1 MIQTPLYYKNS
12 GSIPP
17 LAMVLIFVVGTVVT
31 WLLALV
37 YAYAIAEIPFVYISF
52 LLTYF
57 FGKGIGLTV
66 NWLGKRG
73 KARNTNFMINAAVIL
88 TLFGLY
94 ACWAIWFNAI
104 AGRTDY
110 FLWPGEVI
118 GLIQVIAKTGAW
130 SVFDSTPTG
139 GALYGVWAAEALIIF
154 IGALRAVISKS
165 RDTPFCEEC
174 NEWADDKVT
183 IGPFTS
189 ITDKKAF
196 TDQIEQRAFQAITE
210 LKILPSVYRK
220 FSRIVLLRCPNCEQ
234 GNRFLTVM
242 NIKIDLDQNDNKTEI
257 EKVVFR
263 NLIISA
269 QEYDLLLNYPYMV
282 EGEEDESTG
291 NEGSATT

>member
-1 MIQTPLYYKNS
+1 MIQTSLYYKNS
-12 GSIPP
+12 GAIPP
-17 LAMVLIFVVGTVVT
+17 LAMVLIFVGGTVVT
-31 WLLALV
+31 WLLALA

-73 KARNTNFMINAAVIL
+73 KARNAKFMIIATVIL

-104 AGRTDY
+104 SGHTDY
-110 FLWPGEVI
+110 FLWPDQVI
-118 GLIQVIAKTGAW
+118 GLIQIIAKTGAW

-154 IGALRAVISKS
+154 IGALQVVISQSK
-165 RDTPFCEEC
+165 DTPFCEEC
-174 NEWADDKVT
+174 NEWANDKAT
-183 IGPFTS
+183 IDPFVV
-189 ITDKKAF
+189 IADKKTF
-196 TDQIEQRAFQAITE
+196 IDRIEQRDFQAITE
-210 LKILPSVYRK
+210 LKLLPSVYRE

-234 GNRFLTVM
+234 GDRFLTMM
-242 NIKIDLDQNDNKTEI
+242 NIKLDFDENDNQSEI

-263 NLIISA
+263 NLIINA

-282 EGEEDESTG
+282 EGEEDEPTG